1 MPALRTAV
9 IALAASSLALADPLA
24 SQTSAK
30 APGALDQ
37 SIPAAG
43 LDFSGV
49 DQFWKIVDILSGD
62 GEPTEAQWDALLS
75 TPGYRLAETNLGPVI
90 RQDLEI
96 AFQPSRHA
104 QFARL
109 SAGTDDRAL
118 RLTHLALAARQRP
131 ALIALRDSLARG
143 TPIADAV
150 ALAAKFLPPGA
161 TSKGQPPLVA
171 FALFKDD
178 GYSLPQ
184 GVVIDLLYVR
194 STPLV
199 LTLAHEFHHTY
210 TNRLNRALPPDSMG
224 PDGAIRDALYSMRN
238 EGIADQI
245 DKPYPWSSPN
255 PGLAQYAAQYSAEYR
270 RTPATLRQLDS
281 LLTLIADDPPKMD
294 ELGMTAEMLLWSNG
308 HPNGAYIAREIV
320 ETFGVDSL
328 YPGVR
333 DPAAFLRTYAAAERA
348 HGRPAPFSEK
358 TWQVIEALDAKYWRP

>member
-1 MPALRTAV
+1 MSGLRTALV
-9 IALAASSLALADPLA
+9 ALATTALAIGDPLA
-24 SQTSAK
+24 GQTSAK
-30 APGALDQ
+30 PRESRAQ
-37 SIPAAG
+37 STPAAG

-49 DQFWKIVDILSGD
+49 DQFWMIVDILSSD
-62 GEPTEAQWDALLS
+62 REPTEGQWHALLS

-96 AFQPSRHA
+96 AFQPSRRA

-118 RLTHLALAARQRP
+118 MLTHLALAGRERP

-143 TPIADAV
+143 TPIADAI

-161 TSKGQPPLVA
+161 TSQGQPPLVA

-184 GVVIDLLYVR
+184 GIVIDLLYTR
-194 STPLV
+194 STPL
-199 LTLAHEFHHTY
+199 LPTLAHEFHHTY
-210 TNRLNRALPPDSMG
+210 TNRLNRALPPDSTG
-224 PDGAIRDALYSMRN
+224 PDGAIRDAMYSARN

-255 PGLAQYAAQYSAEYR
+255 PGLAQYAARYRDEYA
-270 RTPATLRQLDS
+270 RTPATLHQLDS
-281 LLTLIADDPPKMD
+281 LLTVIADDPAKMD
-294 ELGMTAEMLLWSNG
+294 DLGMAAAMLLWSNG
-308 HPNGAYIAREIV
+308 HPNGAYMAREII
-320 ETFGVDSL
+320 ESFGVDSL
-328 YPGVR
+328 YPGIR
-333 DPAAFLRTYAAAERA
+333 DPAAFFRTYAAAERA

-358 TWQVIEALDAKYWRP
+358 TWRVIDALDAKYWRH